1 LTGNKRGWK
10 KRYRRS
16 TTVPEHL
23 VDDEL
28 LLSTFCAEDLVR
40 RHSGGWDKIIPSV
53 SSSPNHTQGQDFFSP
68 VSMSHMTSRIKDSGK
83 QSRFTDVCC
92 MERKKDDPLKGRF
105 LEVRKEIHSR
115 YTDKREE
122 DSCF

>member
-1 LTGNKRGWK
+1 LEEEEIQKIH
-10 KRYRRS
+10 

-28 LLSTFCAEDLVR
+28 LLSAFCAEDLVR
-40 RHSGGWDKIIPSV
+40 RHSGGWDNDH
-53 SSSPNHTQGQDFFSP
+53 PNCLFFSKP
-68 VSMSHMTSRIKDSGK
+68 HTGSGLFQSSVNESHDLSDKRPLSGK
-83 QSRFTDVCC
+83 QSRFTDVSC
-92 MERKKDDPLKGRF
+92 MKRKKDDPLKGRF